1 MMLKILSDEMV
12 KEIIKYG
19 EYLDEG
25 VTRKVVMYKDRIF
38 KIEIEENGCNE
49 REVWLYRN
57 YGEEFNFLN
66 KIYSFSEDYKVIEVE
81 KLDCEKIVVA
91 VEEYQYENKY
101 ELPIYMEEA
110 IDLFPW
116 IKDTIDFEISLVTDF
131 IQMNDL
137 DPTEVLL
144 PFQWGIDK
152 NGCLKLTDYAN

>member
-1 MMLKILSDEMV
+1 M
-12 KEIIKYG
+12 
-19 EYLDEG
+19 
-25 VTRKVVMYKDRIF
+25 
-38 KIEIEENGCNE
+38 
-49 REVWLYRN
+49 
-57 YGEEFNFLN
+57 
-66 KIYSFSEDYKVIEVE
+66 IEVE

-91 VEEYQYENKY
+91 VEEYQYENNY

-131 IQMNDL
+131 IQMNVL

-152 NGCLKLTDYAN
+152 IGCLKLTDYAN